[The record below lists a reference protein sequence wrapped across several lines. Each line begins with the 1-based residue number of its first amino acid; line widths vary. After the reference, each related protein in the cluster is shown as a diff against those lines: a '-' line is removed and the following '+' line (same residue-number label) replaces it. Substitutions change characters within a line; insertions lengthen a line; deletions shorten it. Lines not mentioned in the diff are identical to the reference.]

1 MKSIITL
8 ILIAFVITTGIA
20 QEKNIVTKS
29 VQIDNLIPFVIQN
42 FPTSNDGDDVEM
54 QNITFLIQVSETDL
68 SIENQVV
75 LKQAFKLLSNRLSED
90 DLISIVTYS
99 GFNGIAL
106 KQTEPSDLKKLLYT
120 INNLKSSVKEFHV
133 DGIELAYNYTNDNFE
148 EEAINTVVM
157 VRNPN
162 ASTNANTY
170 ATPTTVKT
178 SKKKNGAVLITAIS
192 LLPELISVIKN

>member
-29 VQIDNLIPFVIQN
+29 VEIDNLIPFVIQN
-42 FPTSNDGDDVEM
+42 FPTSNDDDDVDLR
-54 QNITFLIQVSETDL
+54 NVTFLIQVSETDL

-90 DLISIVTYS
+90 DLVSIVTYS
-99 GFNGIAL
+99 GFNGVAL
-106 KQTEPSDLKKLLYT
+106 KQTAAHELKKILYT
-120 INNLKSSVKEFHV
+120 VNNLKSAVKEFHV

-162 ASTNANTY
+162 ASTIANTY
-170 ATPTTVKT
+170 ATPSTIKT
-178 SKKKNGAVLITAIS
+178 SKKKTGAVLITAIS

>member
-20 QEKNIVTKS
+20 QEKNIETKS
-29 VQIDNLIPFVIQN
+29 VEIDNLIPFIIQN
-42 FPTSNDGDDVEM
+42 FPTQNEVSDLELR
-54 QNITFLIQVSETDL
+54 NITFLIQVSETDL

-106 KQTEPSDLKKLLYT
+106 KQTESSNLKKLLYT

-133 DGIELAYNYTNDNFE
+133 DGIELAYNYTKENFK

-162 ASTNANTY
+162 ASTIVNTY
-170 ATPTTVKT
+170 STPATVKT
-178 SKKKNGAVLITAIS
+178 SKKKNGAVLITALS